1 MKKYNNI
8 LTNKITKLAFLF
20 SVFLCFSCK
29 NVLQNQDNFQSIPK
43 GKAYLVIN
51 AGDITARTIKP
62 DSDES
67 LLNQFKSFTLTGT
80 GLDSNGKKFTLNVSA
95 TDIKDLYKKQILL
108 DAGTWTFTLT
118 ASLSSNFSATVSDV
132 SIEEGKANSV
142 SFNLQPNENY
152 GYLSV
157 KIDIGKKKDI
167 ISKVNI
173 TLTKLA
179 DEDDTNDEV
188 IETKSITQ
196 SYLVWNSTN
205 GTYYVSYEKVSSSSK
220 LEAGEY
226 RLVFD
231 FYSTDNEK
239 PDSFPYIVHIAAGTK
254 TSFEQTVDLNDV
266 FTITYK
272 GTSDSPT
279 SYIADGQT
287 LVTKYSRKSEDI
299 ILPRYNRQD
308 RLFKGWYDEDGNII
322 TKISHNANRNYTLT
336 CQWELLKSGDP
347 VTIYVNPEAEA
358 HYGFSEEYGLESL
371 EAAMETIERA
381 NCYIQNHDW
390 IIKIKGEISGS
401 HVISTDVNN
410 VKEHVKSITLE
421 GATQAVAGQTE
432 PQDCL
437 KGGITTA
444 TENGAVLSVQIPV
457 PVIIKNLKIT
467 GGNNT
472 NTGDIKGGG
481 IYVGG
486 GSTVILDD
494 DALITGNSS
503 TEGSGVYVS
512 NNATLQMGG
521 TAQVTNDND
530 VYLTNGTKILITNQF
545 DGTISHAATITPELY
560 SVENQVLDIASN
572 GSGALEN
579 ECSVFKVTPQI
590 EGDVTTN
597 WEIDTEGKLQ
607 IASNGGNSNPDDL
620 VYLSGTNGEELT
632 SGTYWDAEGTS
643 TVGNLYVSKTEITQ
657 SEYEKYMTY
666 ETGYSPADTDEKS
679 TYPAYYVSWCEA
691 IIYCNLR
698 SIDEGLSPYYS
709 MDGETDPTKW
719 TAAGV
724 ETSNGKCY
732 LPVANITISNY
743 DTPGNNGMWEPTY
756 VNGGGHLKFAERTTD
771 EGHYGYRLPCGAEW
785 CYIAAN
791 SSSLEITD
799 LTTKNVD
806 EWVQAWDEML
816 DSVGHYHVSGN
827 INGTYNDDYNFSIYD
842 AGGSA
847 IPYYAHESTANIGFR
862 VVRNV
867 E

>member
-1 MKKYNNI
+1 MKKYNNS

-29 NVLQNQDNFQSIPK
+29 NVLQHQDNFQSIPK

-132 SIEEGKANSV
+132 LIEEGKANSV

-173 TLTKLA
+173 TLTKLD

-347 VTIYVNPEAEA
+347 VTIYVNPEAEG

-421 GATQAVAGQTE
+421 GSTVSGAGQTE

-467 GGNNT
+467 GGNNN

-481 IYVGG
+481 IYIAD
-486 GSTVILDD
+486 GSTVTLDD
-494 DALITGNSS
+494 GALITGNSAA
-503 TEGSGVYVS
+503 TGAGIYNEGILKIKGSAHVQANETDVNDIYLS
-512 NNATLQMGG
+512 ENNKLIIAGE
-521 TAQVTNDND
+521 
-530 VYLTNGTKILITNQF
+530 LTNTA
-545 DGTISHAATITPELY
+545 DTIATITPATY
-560 SVENQVLDIASN
+560 STDTTVLEAESGSDVTLTSEITNKFDVTPSESGNETTYWKLTEDGKLNTTEPPIIDSTTDVVVENAANIK
-572 GSGALEN
+572 
-579 ECSVFKVTPQI
+579 FTF
-590 EGDVTTN
+590 TN
-597 WEIDTEGKLQ
+597 SPATSITR
-607 IASNGGNSNPDDL
+607 
-620 VYLSGTNGEELT
+620 GT
-632 SGTYWDAEGTS
+632 A
-643 TVGNLYVSKTEITQ
+643 TEITIESQ
-657 SEYEKYMTY
+657 VELKDGTDSVPLYYLDSKVYSNKNYTSEDLISNE
-666 ETGYSPADTDEKS
+666 S
-679 TYPAYYVSWCEA
+679 VSWDFTLWSEDA
-691 IIYCNLR
+691 QITNQNYI
-698 SIDEGLSPYYS
+698 SSDE
-709 MDGETDPTKW
+709 
-719 TAAGV
+719 
-724 ETSNGKCY
+724 
-732 LPVANITISNY
+732 NIVTLN
-743 DTPGNNGMWEPTY
+743 
-756 VNGGGHLKFAERTTD
+756 
-771 EGHYGYRLPCGAEW
+771 
-785 CYIAAN
+785 
-791 SSSLEITD
+791 
-799 LTTKNVD
+799 
-806 EWVQAWDEML
+806 
-816 DSVGHYHVSGN
+816 
-827 INGTYNDDYNFSIYD
+827 
-842 AGGSA
+842 
-847 IPYYAHESTANIGFR
+847 IPYPGIYILKVTATYLGFAHDAEFQITC
-862 VVRNV
+862 